1 MSSARSTLPES
12 PHALTVRQYQAL
24 AGRTDRTATR
34 SPHALD
40 FPLLGL
46 FGEAGSLLS
55 ELKKKQRDADS
66 YIGYEA
72 SVVEEL
78 GDVLWYLACLASRAE
93 IDLGSLAQAI
103 ACEILPKG
111 GDNTFFALQ
120 PDQKVSGPQIPEK
133 FEGTLIRLAAEVGT
147 LIAEFRE
154 GAFSSDN
161 KALMPHMSAIFRTL
175 IEAANDAGVSLADA
189 ATNNLQKIFD
199 RWPQDKVY
207 PPLFDE
213 VQDDPDERLPRII
226 TFEIFE
232 KVVNDEVYVFQR
244 CNGIFVGDR
253 LTDNRLEKDDYR
265 FHDVFHMAY
274 AAKLGWSPVLRALL
288 RHKRKSTPEIDEA
301 QDGARAILIEE
312 GVSTWIFNHATK
324 LNYFETLTSV
334 DYGLLKAVRELV
346 AGYEVATC
354 PLWLWEEAILS
365 GYEVFRALQQN
376 RRGIVT
382 ANLDERSL
390 TFKAMPT

>member
-1 MSSARSTLPES
+1 MSTAGSILPTS
-12 PHALTVRQYQAL
+12 PQALTVRQYQAL
-24 AGRTDRTATR
+24 ASRTDRTATR
-34 SPHALD
+34 SSRTLD

-103 ACEILPKG
+103 ACEISTKG

-120 PDQKVSGPQIPEK
+120 PDQKISGPQKPEK

-147 LIAEFRE
+147 LVADFRKE
-154 GAFSSDN
+154 AIFDDR
-161 KALMPHMSAIFRTL
+161 ALMPHVNAIFRTL

-189 ATNNLQKIFD
+189 ATKNLQKIFD

-213 VQDDPDERLPRII
+213 AQDDPDERLPRII

-232 KVVNDEVYVFQR
+232 KVVNNEVYVFQR

-253 LTDNRLEKDDYR
+253 LTDNRQEKDDYR

-274 AAKLGWSPVLRALL
+274 AAKLGWSPVIRALL
-288 RHKRKSTPEIDEA
+288 RRKRKSTPEIDEA

-312 GVSTWIFNHATK
+312 GVSTWIFNHATRM
-324 LNYFETLTSV
+324 NYFENLTSL
-334 DYGLLKAVRELV
+334 DYGLLKAIRELV
-346 AGYEVATC
+346 AGYEVAEC
-354 PLWLWEEAILS
+354 QLWLWEEAILS
-365 GYEVFRALQQN
+365 GFEVFRALQQN

-390 TFKAMPT
+390 SFEAMPT